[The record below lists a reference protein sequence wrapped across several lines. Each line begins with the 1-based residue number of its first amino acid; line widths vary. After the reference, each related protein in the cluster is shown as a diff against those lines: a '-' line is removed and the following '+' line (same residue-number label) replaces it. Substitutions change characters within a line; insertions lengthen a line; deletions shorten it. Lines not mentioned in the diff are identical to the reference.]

1 MAQSP
6 KRILIV
12 SYYFG
17 PQNAIGAVRP
27 TKLAKY
33 LARMGHEVTVICG
46 IGMTGLK
53 DPTLERDMR
62 ELKDVH
68 VVREWNPLRAWKA
81 RKPGTGRSRQTLQNP
96 PPRQRK
102 KPQRR
107 PRFFI
112 ARRTRRICIYGGWR
126 IAASPIAPC
135 ASSGV

>member
-81 RKPGTGRSRQTLQNP
+81 RKREQAAPSDASKPAAAPKEEAPKTPSLLHRAADAAYLYLWWLADRSFAHRAVREL
-96 PPRQRK
+96 
-102 KPQRR
+102 
-107 PRFFI
+107 
-112 ARRTRRICIYGGWR
+112 
-126 IAASPIAPC
+126 S
-135 ASSGV
+135 V